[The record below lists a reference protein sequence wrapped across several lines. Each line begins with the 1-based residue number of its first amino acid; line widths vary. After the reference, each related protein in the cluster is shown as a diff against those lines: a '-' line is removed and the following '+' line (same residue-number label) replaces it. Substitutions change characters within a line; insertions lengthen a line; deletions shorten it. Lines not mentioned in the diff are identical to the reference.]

1 MEFQLNYCLKYKTV
15 LDVVLEPH
23 WGKIA
28 LTFYGGCFNYYSYY
42 TEGLIIE
49 MRLGSDDKLYV
60 ERVEILGIKSSLSE
74 TIESCIS
81 EIELLFAKYSNLN
94 QQFYRYPIFV
104 ILQAMYVASVIGDTE
119 ASTIW
124 KDYRLYM
131 SKYHN
136 SRIMFHNKDIVVTDS
151 IDEVL
156 RLITSIIDGTAAEE
170 YYIEVPI
177 TRMKS
182 ARHMTSLN

>member
-1 MEFQLNYCLKYKTV
+1 MEIQLNYCLKYKTV
-15 LDVVLEPH
+15 LNTVLEPH

-28 LTFYGGCFNYYSYY
+28 FTFYGGFYRSYSYY
-42 TEGLIIE
+42 AEGLIIE
-49 MRLGSDDKLYV
+49 MRVGSDDKLYV
-60 ERVEILGIKSSLSE
+60 KTLEILGIKSSLSE
-74 TIESCIS
+74 TIESCIL
-81 EIELLFAKYSNLN
+81 EIELLFANHSILN
-94 QQFYRYPIFV
+94 QQFYCCLIFV
-104 ILQAMYVASVIGDTE
+104 ILQAMYVGLVIGDTE
-119 ASTIW
+119 VFTNW
-124 KDYRLYM
+124 KDYCLYM
-131 SKYHN
+131 GKYHT